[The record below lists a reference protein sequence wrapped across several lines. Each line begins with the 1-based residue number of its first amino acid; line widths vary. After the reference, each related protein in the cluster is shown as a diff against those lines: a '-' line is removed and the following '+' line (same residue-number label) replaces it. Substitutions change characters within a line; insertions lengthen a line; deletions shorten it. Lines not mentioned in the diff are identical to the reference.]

1 MVKERVPE
9 RGKSYVLGSSGVM
22 EQNSSLLILC
32 WQIKAPFWCFYYCR
46 CNLLTLSP
54 LYHYTLCAVYNT
66 RLVPNQETLT
76 LMLIILQHDRNTETG
91 WEVISFRL
99 SYFSFTWSQPSCL
112 WTFSP
117 CWDFSCV
124 VSTCP
129 PLLCVLYLCA
139 PTRPSHLVAS
149 PSLLLSQFPPL
160 PFLFVFLV
168 CLQWTTL
175 TD

>member
-1 MVKERVPE
+1 MVKERVPAF
-9 RGKSYVLGSSGVM
+9 YVLGSSGVM

-32 WQIKAPFWCFYYCR
+32 WQIKAPFWCFYDCR

-54 LYHYTLCAVYNT
+54 LYHCSLCAVYNT
-66 RLVPNQETLT
+66 QLVPNQETLP
-76 LMLIILQHDRNTETG
+76 LILIILQHDRHIETS
-91 WEVISFRL
+91 WEFISFRL

-112 WTFSP
+112 WTLSP
-117 CWDFSCV
+117 YWDFSCV

-129 PLLCVLYLCA
+129 PLLCALYLWA

-149 PSLLLSQFPPL
+149 LYCLLSQFPPL